1 MKILTISI
9 AAYNQ
14 EKYLDRCIK
23 SLIIPSID
31 DLEIF
36 IVNDGSKDKT
46 SAIAHKWAKE
56 YPNSI
61 TSIDKENGH
70 TGSCHNI
77 TMKIA
82 TAKYYRILD
91 SDDFYDSA
99 ALELFVN
106 KLKSTDVDMVIT
118 THVICH
124 KKSNERIEP
133 GNEIQN
139 KEMLISGVDFTK
151 YNLYQCFGMHGTT
164 YKTSLIGGGKVCLTE
179 GVAEADA
186 EYAYFPFRY
195 CNTILCLDMPVYMY
209 QADNEG
215 VHQSALVSEN
225 RKEQVFKVAKRIF
238 DDYITNQSGNYNI
251 RNAQRINVSRT
262 LMGYYGMYICFFQNN
277 PVDDQR
283 ISIIDIKLLNSDA
296 DLYEKLNEV
305 HRLKWHFIKRYRTT
319 GHTQVKIIKFLDI
332 VNRLKNKLL

>member
-1 MKILTISI
+1 M
-9 AAYNQ
+9 
-14 EKYLDRCIK
+14 
-23 SLIIPSID
+23 
-31 DLEIF
+31 
-36 IVNDGSKDKT
+36 
-46 SAIAHKWAKE
+46 
-56 YPNSI
+56 
-61 TSIDKENGH
+61 
-70 TGSCHNI
+70 
-77 TMKIA
+77 
-82 TAKYYRILD
+82 
-91 SDDFYDSA
+91 
-99 ALELFVN
+99 
-106 KLKSTDVDMVIT
+106 
-118 THVICH
+118 
-124 KKSNERIEP
+124 
-133 GNEIQN
+133 
-139 KEMLISGVDFTK
+139 
-151 YNLYQCFGMHGTT
+151 
-164 YKTSLIGGGKVCLTE
+164 GGGKVCLTE

-305 HRLKWHFIKRYRTT
+305 HRLKWYFIKRYRTT